1 MLTEYLQKEKIIL
14 NLHAHN
20 FRQTLVKMLAK
31 SNSKN
36 RNQVLNTLIQ
46 RESLMCTKLG
56 KGVAVPRLVT
66 DEIKRT
72 ELIVA
77 LSRKGIGMKS
87 FDRMP
92 VRIVILHLF
101 APADDHAAILAQSL
115 RLLNEES
122 LRTELLKS
130 KTADDVIAAIKKWEE
145 E

>member
-1 MLTEYLQKEKIIL
+1 MLAEHLQKKRIIL
-14 NLHAHN
+14 KLHAHN
-20 FRQTLVKMLAK
+20 FRQTLVKMLAR
-31 SNSKN
+31 STIKN
-36 RNQVLNTLIQ
+36 RTQVLNALIQ

-66 DEIKRT
+66 DEIRKT
-72 ELIVA
+72 ELIIA
-77 LSRKGIGMKS
+77 LSHKGIGMKS
-87 FDRMP
+87 LDRMP

-101 APADDHAAILAQSL
+101 APTDDHTAILAQSL

-130 KTADDVIAAIKKWEE
+130 KTAEDVISAIRKWEE